1 MYPLLKFKKP
11 VNNENWM
18 GIKRK
23 KIYVTML
30 ETKLLS
36 PFKYVEVFSFLR
48 PTQEKFFF
56 RNNFLDIFWLINNQV
71 NSTSLVVRGGTIS
84 WGEKFGLVKIKV
96 IEWYTFSEICEHC
109 EFHVKTH
116 HVLKMFHIWCTN
128 FDKIKASKIFL

>member
-1 MYPLLKFKKP
+1 
-11 VNNENWM
+11 M

-84 WGEKFGLVKIKV
+84 
-96 IEWYTFSEICEHC
+96 
-109 EFHVKTH
+109 
-116 HVLKMFHIWCTN
+116 
-128 FDKIKASKIFL
+128 